1 MAPPSGRD
9 RRGSVCRLWVTFVH
23 ARTGPLG
30 DTLTDPVGFA
40 LLHGC
45 GVTGFDAQDALD
57 RMHAELFE
65 ARPMPDIDSV
75 TLDVDISTL
84 DSDNVLPF
92 IGNPTT
98 LGVWF
103 PKVRR

>member
-1 MAPPSGRD
+1 MAQPSGRD
-9 RRGSVCRLWVTFVH
+9 RLGSVRRLWVTFVH
-23 ARTGPLG
+23 AQTGPFG

-45 GVTGFDAQDALD
+45 GVTGFDDQDALD
-57 RMHAELFE
+57 RMKVELFE

-75 TLDVDISTL
+75 TLDVDVSTL
-84 DSDNVLPF
+84 DPDNVLPF
-92 IGNPTT
+92 IGDPTT

-103 PKVRR
+103 PKVWR